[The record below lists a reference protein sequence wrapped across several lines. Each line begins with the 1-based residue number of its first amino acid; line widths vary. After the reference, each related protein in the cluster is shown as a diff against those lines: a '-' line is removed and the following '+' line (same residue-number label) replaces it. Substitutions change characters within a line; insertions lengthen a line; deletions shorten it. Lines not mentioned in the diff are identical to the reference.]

1 MEYITVN
8 EIASAFKISVSHV
21 YRVLVQLPDEEI
33 ARVRIDV
40 GLGSHSLYRYRK
52 DEVLKLFESY
62 FRGKK

>member
-40 GLGSHSLYRYRK
+40 GLGNHSIYRYRK
-52 DEVLKLFESY
+52 DDVLKLFESY

>member
-8 EIASAFKISVSHV
+8 EIAETFKISVSHV

-52 DEVLKLFESY
+52 DDVLKLFEDY
-62 FRGKK
+62 FRSKK